1 MTKKI
6 LIIWDRMGDYHRARV
21 KEVAKLLGSENVFSA
36 DLGSGD
42 GIYQWDNTDAN
53 AHHFVL
59 SSTPVDQVDIK
70 STILHWK
77 QIITQ
82 NNITHICIPG
92 YGRKIYRKMLI
103 ESKKMGLQTL
113 MFAESWY
120 PGKLPFDII
129 KGIWLKPKVDVFFVS
144 GIRAAQ
150 HFRDR
155 LKLDKKKI
163 IEGYSVVDNNH
174 FSTGKTTKENKPT
187 LLCVARFAPEKNL
200 QMLIE
205 AFMESTLSQQW
216 QLKIVGGGPLKE
228 SLHQSISNNQNIVL
242 HDWLSYNELPDL
254 YASASAFIL
263 PSQFEPWGL
272 VVNEAMAAGLPIL
285 LSEEVGALPD
295 LLEVGVNGLKF
306 NIDKQELINSLNQ
319 LSDIST
325 EDRSKMGQRSLEII
339 KNYSCETWA
348 EKMRVWILGSRN

>member
-1 MTKKI
+1 
-6 LIIWDRMGDYHRARV
+6 MGDYHRARV
-21 KEVAKLLGSENVFSA
+21 KEVATLLGSENVFSA

-42 GIYQWDNTDAN
+42 GLYKWENTDAN

-59 SSTPVDQVDIK
+59 SPSTVDQVDLK
-70 STILHWK
+70 STIQHWK
-77 QIITQ
+77 QIITK

-92 YGRKIYRKMLI
+92 YGRKVYRKMLT
-103 ESKKMGLQTL
+103 ESKKMGLHTL

-120 PGKLPFDII
+120 PSKLPFDII
-129 KGIWLKPKVDVFFVS
+129 KGIWLKSKVDIFFVS

-163 IEGYSVVDNNH
+163 IEGYSVVDNKH
-174 FSTGKTTKENKPT
+174 FSAGKAPKENKPT

-205 AFMESTLSQQW
+205 AFKESTLSQQW

-228 SLHQSISNNQNIVL
+228 SLQQSIGTNPNVVL

-254 YASASAFIL
+254 YTSASAFIL
-263 PSQFEPWGL
+263 PSEFEPWGL

-285 LSEEVGALPD
+285 LSEEVGAFPD
-295 LLEVGVNGLKF
+295 LLEVGINGWKF
-306 NIDKQELINSLNQ
+306 NLEKQQLINCLNQ
-319 LSDIST
+319 LSDTST
-325 EDRSKMGQRSLEII
+325 ENRSKMGQRSQEII
-339 KNYSCETWA
+339 NNYSCETWA
-348 EKMRVWILGSRN
+348 EKIKVWFFGSRD